1 MNSRSTLHWGKLHEA
16 HRRLYAHV
24 LGAALLNAKSSAL
37 RKLRAFPQG
46 LVNGLNQTLS
56 AHSCLLNCDPKT
68 DSTGPFRSLCARLR

>member
-37 RKLRAFPQG
+37 RKNRSFERGPALKKAAALTNFPCY
-46 LVNGLNQTLS
+46 S
-56 AHSCLLNCDPKT
+56 A
-68 DSTGPFRSLCARLR
+68 